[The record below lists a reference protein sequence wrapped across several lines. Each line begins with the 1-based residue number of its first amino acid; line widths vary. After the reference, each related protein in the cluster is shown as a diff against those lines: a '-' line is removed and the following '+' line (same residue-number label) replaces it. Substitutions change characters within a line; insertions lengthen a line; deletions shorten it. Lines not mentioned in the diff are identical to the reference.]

1 MRGISRSFIA
11 IVMLA
16 LLAAPANAT
25 RRDTEDE
32 GHRPIVITGAV
43 LTNIVYLPLK
53 LVYSIVGGVTGVLV
67 YAVTLGDADATQKI
81 WDNACRGT
89 YIVTPEMMEGKED
102 IRLRGP

>member
-1 MRGISRSFIA
+1 MRGSSRTFIA
-11 IVMLA
+11 IIVIA
-16 LLAAPANAT
+16 LLVAPAHAV
-25 RRDTEDE
+25 RRDAEDE

-53 LVYSIVGGVTGVLV
+53 LVYSIIGGVTGVLV

-89 YIVTPEMMEGKED
+89 YIVTPEMMEGKDD